1 MRKHIEIY
9 SKENCSYCQ
18 NAKQLLKEY
27 DPVIL
32 MLDKDFKREE
42 FFELFPDAR
51 SFPQIVVNGKHIGTY
66 HDAKKLF
73 S

>member
-1 MRKHIEIY
+1 MEISIY
-9 SKENCSYCQ
+9 SKPNCIFCDKAKMRLVKEN
-18 NAKQLLKEY
+18 
-27 DPVIL
+27 PRIL

-51 SFPQIVVNGKHIGTY
+51 SFPQIVVNGRHIGTY